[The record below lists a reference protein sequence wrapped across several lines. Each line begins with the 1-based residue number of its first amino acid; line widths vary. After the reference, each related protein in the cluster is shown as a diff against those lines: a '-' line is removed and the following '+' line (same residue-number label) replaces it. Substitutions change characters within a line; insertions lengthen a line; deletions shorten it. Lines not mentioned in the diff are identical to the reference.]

1 MFGQAAAA
9 AIQAKKDAEDADQGE
24 AAENEEDRKELAIL
38 TQWRRNSHIHGKKF
52 KL

>member
-24 AAENEEDRKELAIL
+24 AAENEEDQPPKVEVKVV
-38 TQWRRNSHIHGKKF
+38 QEEDSIHSVR
-52 KL
+52 